1 MSKKVSIK
9 DIAKEAGVSPCL
21 VSFVLNG
28 KEKKYRIS
36 DQVAEK
42 VRATIK
48 KMDYKPNGFAK
59 SLREGTNHT
68 IGVIVSDISNPFF
81 SSMVKNIELAAE
93 ESGYMALFAS
103 SDENADKLSYLLDQM
118 LGKEVAGLIIVPCEG
133 SEKAVKSII
142 DKNIPTVLLDRYI
155 PEIKTNRVCLD
166 NRKAGFTATSTLIER
181 GIKKIAFI
189 CYGMNITN
197 IKGRICGYEEAMT
210 KNGLSDE
217 ILIRHI
223 DINDIDN
230 TCATA
235 MDDVVEQGY
244 DAIVCATNSITVSC
258 LRYIQK
264 NNLRIPEDYV
274 VMGFDGGYEFE
285 FFNSPLL
292 FLTQPI
298 EAIARKSVEILIGL
312 LTSNDS
318 TLVQEEIEGTVVEQI
333 PGS

>member
-1 MSKKVSIK
+1 MAKKVSIR

-48 KMDYKPNGFAK
+48 RMDYKPNGFAK

-81 SSMVKNIELAAE
+81 SNMVKNIELAAE

-103 SDENADKLSYLLDQM
+103 SDENSEKLSYLLDQM
-118 LGKEVAGLIIVPCEG
+118 LSKEVAGLIIVPCEG
-133 SEKAVKSII
+133 SEESIQSLV

-155 PEIKTNRVCLD
+155 PEIQTNYVCLD
-166 NRKAGFTATSTLIER
+166 NRKAGFDATSTLINK
-181 GIKKIAFI
+181 GMKKIAFI
-189 CYGMNITN
+189 SYGMNICN

-210 KNGLSDE
+210 KHGLSDK
-217 ILIRHI
+217 IMIRYI
-223 DINDIDN
+223 DINDIDH
-230 TCATA
+230 TCTNA
-235 MDDVVEQGY
+235 MNEVVKQGY

-274 VMGFDGGYEFE
+274 VMGFDGGHEFE

-292 FLTQPI
+292 FLTQPV
-298 EAIARKSVEILIGL
+298 EAIARKSVEILIGH

-318 TLVQEEIEGTVVEQI
+318 TFFQEEIEGTVVEQI
-333 PGS
+333 PVS